1 MVATLRKGRM
11 MQEWNPTRR
20 ELFKAGGVGAAAA
33 MLPSTVATGAAASSP
48 SPDPSPERDG
58 LITRAIPKTGERI
71 PVIGLGTF
79 MTFDTVS
86 DRGRERLKRVAQEH
100 WRAGGRVFDVSPLYG
115 RSEINLGD
123 FISEMGI
130 SDRAFLANKVW
141 STGEYLWDDSHAESN
156 LRRSMRRL
164 SRRRPIDLMQC
175 HSLTNVDV
183 VVPLLHAWKKEG
195 RVRLIGVTHHEP
207 AYFDLLADWVRRGDL
222 DFVQVHYSIHTRV
235 AEEKVLPAARETGT
249 AVLVNMALEKA
260 RLHAVVGNRPVP
272 DFAREFG
279 IETWSQFFLK
289 WVISNPDVT
298 CVIPATSNPAHLAE
312 NVRAM
317 RGPLPDPDTRERMV
331 RYMEGIE
338 GFDRIAS
345 MPWYPGKS
353 YRGLVS
359 RAQQAIDARSP
370 WPS

>member
-1 MVATLRKGRM
+1 

-20 ELFKAGGVGAAAA
+20 QLMKAGGLGAAAA
-33 MLPSTVATGAAASSP
+33 VVPSMLAGEAAASSAP
-48 SPDPSPERDG
+48 SEPKD
-58 LITRAIPKTGERI
+58 LITRVIPATGERV
-71 PVIGLGTF
+71 PAIGLGSF
-79 MTFDTVS
+79 MTFDTLS
-86 DRGRERLKRVAQEH
+86 DRGRGRIRKVARDF

-123 FISEMGI
+123 FITEMRI

-156 LRRSMRRL
+156 LRRSMQRL

-183 VVPLLHAWKKEG
+183 IVPLLHAWKKEG

-207 AYFDLLADWVRRGDL
+207 AYFDLLADWVRRGNV

-249 AVLVNMALEKA
+249 AVLVNMPLEKA

-279 IETWSQFFLK
+279 IETWSQYFLK

-298 CVIPATSNPAHLAE
+298 CAIPATSNPKHLAE
-312 NVRAM
+312 NVAAM
-317 RGPLPDPDTRERMV
+317 RGPLPDPDTRERMY
-331 RYMEGIE
+331 RYVAKIP
-338 GFDRIAS
+338 GFDQIAS

-353 YRGLVS
+353 YKGWVT
-359 RAQQAIDARSP
+359 RAQKAIDARSP